1 MTNRVLQ
8 ARARLMKHDVG
19 IASMLLN
26 LELVETDKCDTMA
39 TNGKEILWNPEFV
52 KDITDKEIEGVLIHE
67 SMHVVWEHP
76 LRRGKRNH
84 ALWNVATD
92 YVINA
97 YVHYDLNMD
106 LPHGGL
112 LDRKYHRWTAEQVY
126 RELDTN
132 DDALQQAKDQANNLN
147 GSGEDSDSN
156 SQSST
161 GDKYSDIP
169 KLVGEVWDAVDE
181 EGNPLNESQK
191 EELANA
197 IRSQV
202 FFADKIASLEGTS
215 SMTGRV
221 DAVKGGTLNW
231 KDILSELLTSITL
244 KDQSWSRL
252 NKRHAWR
259 GINLPSKIRSNE
271 GGELAVAI
279 DTSGSISQYELNIFS
294 EELQMICESCNI
306 DKVRVCYCDT
316 VVRKNSEGE
325 WWDIFDLSMGEDI
338 ELEIRGGGGTDFDPP
353 FNLFNQYSDDVDDV
367 CAFIYFTD
375 AYGDVSEDV
384 EPSVPVVWAI
394 THNGYEY
401 DPKFPFGENVY
412 INVSE
417 FA

>member
-1 MTNRVLQ
+1 MTDRVLQ

-39 TNGKEILWNPEFV
+39 TNGKEILWNPKFV
-52 KDITDKEIEGVLIHE
+52 KEITDREIECVLIHE

-84 ALWNVATD
+84 ELWNVATD

-97 YVHYDLNMD
+97 YIKIDLGMD
-106 LPHGGL
+106 LPQGGL
-112 LDRKYHRWTAEQVY
+112 FNYKYRGWTAEQVY

-132 DDALQQAKDQANNLN
+132 DDALQQAIDECNSANGN
-147 GSGEDSDSN
+147 SDDSDSN
-156 SQSST
+156 SQSSSD
-161 GDKYSDIP
+161 DKYSNIP
-169 KLVGEVWDAVDE
+169 KLVGEVWDAVNE
-181 EGNPLNESQK
+181 EGKPLNESEK
-191 EELANA
+191 EEMSNA

-202 FFADKIASLEGTS
+202 FFADKIASLSGTS

-231 KDILSELLTSITL
+231 KDLLSDLLTSMTL

-252 NKRHAWR
+252 NKRHSWR

-271 GGELAVAI
+271 GGEIAVAI
-279 DTSGSISQYELNIFS
+279 DTSGSVSQFELNIFS
-294 EELQMICESCNI
+294 EELQAICESCNI

-316 VVRKNSEGE
+316 TVRKNNEGE
-325 WWDIFDLSMGEDI
+325 WWDIFDLSMGDDI
-338 ELEIRGGGGTDFDPP
+338 ELEVRGGGGTDFDPP
-353 FNLFNQYSDDVDDV
+353 FNLFNDHSDDVDNV

-375 AYGDVSEDV
+375 AYGEVDAKV
-384 EPSVPVVWAI
+384 EPSVPVIWAI
-394 THNGYEY
+394 THNGYEF
-401 DPKFPFGENVY
+401 DPQFPFGENVY
-412 INVSE
+412 VNVSE
-417 FA
+417 FH

>member
-1 MTNRVLQ
+1 MTDRVLQ

-39 TNGKEILWNPEFV
+39 TNGKEILWNPKFV
-52 KDITDKEIEGVLIHE
+52 KEITDREIECVLIHE

-84 ALWNVATD
+84 ELWNVATD

-97 YVHYDLNMD
+97 YIKIDLGMD
-106 LPHGGL
+106 LPQGGL
-112 LDRKYHRWTAEQVY
+112 FNYKYRGWTAEQVY

-132 DDALQQAKDQANNLN
+132 DDALQQAIDECNSANGN
-147 GSGEDSDSN
+147 SDDSDSN
-156 SQSST
+156 SQSSSD
-161 GDKYSDIP
+161 DKYSNIP
-169 KLVGEVWDAVDE
+169 KLVGEVWDAVNE
-181 EGNPLNESQK
+181 EGKPLNESEK
-191 EELANA
+191 EEMSNA

-202 FFADKIASLEGTS
+202 FFADKIASLSGTS

-231 KDILSELLTSITL
+231 RDLLSDLLTSMTL

-252 NKRHAWR
+252 NKRHSWR

-271 GGELAVAI
+271 GGEIAVAI
-279 DTSGSISQYELNIFS
+279 DTSGSVSQFELNIFS
-294 EELQMICESCNI
+294 EELQAICESCNI

-316 VVRKNSEGE
+316 TVRKNSEDE
-325 WWDIFDLSMGEDI
+325 WWDVFDLSMGDDI
-338 ELEIRGGGGTDFDPP
+338 ELEVRGGGGTDFDPP
-353 FNLFNQYSDDVDDV
+353 FNLFNNYSDDVEEV

-375 AYGDVSEDV
+375 AYGEVDAKV
-384 EPSVPVVWAI
+384 EPSVPVIWAI

-412 INVSE
+412 VNVSE
-417 FA
+417 FH

>member
-1 MTNRVLQ
+1 MTDRVLQ

-26 LELVETDKCDTMA
+26 LKLVETDKCDTMA
-39 TNGKEILWNPEFV
+39 TNGKEILWNPKFV
-52 KDITDKEIEGVLIHE
+52 KEITDKEIECVLIHE

-84 ALWNVATD
+84 ELWNVATD

-97 YVHYDLNMD
+97 YIKIDLGMD
-106 LPHGGL
+106 LPEGGL
-112 LDRKYHRWTAEQVY
+112 FNYKYRGWTAEQVY

-132 DDALQQAKDQANNLN
+132 DDALRQAINECNSKN
-147 GSGEDSDSN
+147 GNSDDSDSN
-156 SQSST
+156 SQSSSD
-161 GDKYSDIP
+161 DKYSDIP
-169 KLVGEVWDAVDE
+169 KLIGEVWDAVNE
-181 EGNPLNESQK
+181 EGKPLNESEK
-191 EELANA
+191 EEMSNA

-202 FFADKIASLEGTS
+202 FFADKIASLSGTS

-231 KDILSELLTSITL
+231 KDLLSDLLTSMTL

-271 GGELAVAI
+271 GGEIAVAI
-279 DTSGSISQYELNIFS
+279 DTSGSVSQFELNIFS
-294 EELQMICESCNI
+294 EELQAICESCNI

-316 VVRKNSEGE
+316 TVRKNSEGE
-325 WWDIFDLSMGEDI
+325 WWDVFDLSMGDDI
-338 ELEIRGGGGTDFDPP
+338 ELEVRGGGGTDFDPP
-353 FNLFNQYSDDVDDV
+353 FNLFNDHSDNVEDV

-375 AYGDVSEDV
+375 AYGEVDAKV
-384 EPSVPVVWAI
+384 EPSVPVIWAI

-412 INVSE
+412 VNVSE
-417 FA
+417 FH

>member
-1 MTNRVLQ
+1 MTDRVLQ

-39 TNGKEILWNPEFV
+39 TNGKEILWNPKFV
-52 KDITDKEIEGVLIHE
+52 KEITDKEIECVLIHE

-84 ALWNVATD
+84 ELWNVATD

-97 YVHYDLNMD
+97 YIKIDLGMD
-106 LPHGGL
+106 LPQGGL
-112 LDRKYHRWTAEQVY
+112 FNYKYRKWTAEQVY

-132 DDALQQAKDQANNLN
+132 DDALQQAINECNSANGN
-147 GSGEDSDSN
+147 SDDSDSN
-156 SQSST
+156 SQSSSD
-161 GDKYSDIP
+161 DKYSDIP
-169 KLVGEVWDAVDE
+169 KLIGEVWDAVNE
-181 EGNPLNESQK
+181 EGKPLNESEK
-191 EELANA
+191 EEMSNA

-202 FFADKIASLEGTS
+202 FFADKIASLSGTS

-231 KDILSELLTSITL
+231 KDLLSDLLTSMTL

-271 GGELAVAI
+271 GGEIAVAI
-279 DTSGSISQYELNIFS
+279 DTSGSVSQFELNIFS
-294 EELQMICESCNI
+294 EELQAICESCNI

-316 VVRKNSEGE
+316 TVRKNSEGE
-325 WWDIFDLSMGEDI
+325 WWDIFDLSMGDDI
-338 ELEIRGGGGTDFDPP
+338 ELEVRGGGGTDFDPP
-353 FNLFNQYSDDVDDV
+353 FNLFNDHSDDVDDV

-375 AYGDVSEDV
+375 AYGEVDAKV
-384 EPSVPVVWAI
+384 EPSVPVIWAI
-394 THNGYEY
+394 THTGYEY
-401 DPKFPFGENVY
+401 DPNFPFGENVY
-412 INVSE
+412 VNVSE
-417 FA
+417 FH

>member
-1 MTNRVLQ
+1 MTDRVLQ

-39 TNGKEILWNPEFV
+39 TNGKEILWNPKFIKE
-52 KDITDKEIEGVLIHE
+52 ITDREIECVLIHE

-84 ALWNVATD
+84 ELWNVATD

-97 YVHYDLNMD
+97 YIKIDLGMD
-106 LPHGGL
+106 LPQGGL
-112 LDRKYHRWTAEQVY
+112 FNYKYRGWTAEQVY

-132 DDALQQAKDQANNLN
+132 DDALQQAIDECNSKN
-147 GSGEDSDSN
+147 GNSDDSDSN
-156 SQSST
+156 SQSSSD
-161 GDKYSDIP
+161 DKYSDIP
-169 KLVGEVWDAVDE
+169 KLIGEVWDAVNE
-181 EGNPLNESQK
+181 EGKPLNESEK
-191 EELANA
+191 EEMSNA

-202 FFADKIASLEGTS
+202 FFADKIASLSGTS

-231 KDILSELLTSITL
+231 KDLLSDLLTSMTL
-244 KDQSWSRL
+244 KDQSWSRP

-259 GINLPSKIRSNE
+259 DVYLPSKIRSNE
-271 GGELAVAI
+271 GGEIAVAI
-279 DTSGSISQYELNIFS
+279 DTSGSVSQFELNIFS
-294 EELQMICESCNI
+294 EELQAICESCNI

-316 VVRKNSEGE
+316 TVRKNSEGE
-325 WWDIFDLSMGEDI
+325 WWDIFDLSMGDDI
-338 ELEIRGGGGTDFDPP
+338 ELEVRGGGGTDFDPP
-353 FNLFNQYSDDVDDV
+353 FNLFNDHSDDVEEV

-375 AYGDVSEDV
+375 AYGEVDAKV
-384 EPSVPVVWAI
+384 EPSVPVIWAI

-401 DPKFPFGENVY
+401 DPNFPFGENVY
-412 INVSE
+412 VNVSE
-417 FA
+417 FH

>member
-1 MTNRVLQ
+1 MTDRVLQ

-39 TNGKEILWNPEFV
+39 TNGKEILWNPKFV
-52 KDITDKEIEGVLIHE
+52 KEITDREIECVLIHE

-84 ALWNVATD
+84 ELWNIATD

-97 YVHYDLNMD
+97 YIKIDLGMD
-106 LPHGGL
+106 LPQGGL
-112 LDRKYHRWTAEQVY
+112 FNYKYHRWTAEQVY

-132 DDALQQAKDQANNLN
+132 DDALQQAIDECNSKN
-147 GSGEDSDSN
+147 GNSDDSDSN
-156 SQSST
+156 SQSSSD
-161 GDKYSDIP
+161 DKYSNIP
-169 KLVGEVWDAVDE
+169 KLVGEVWDAVNE
-181 EGNPLNESQK
+181 EGKPLNESEK
-191 EELANA
+191 EEMSNA

-202 FFADKIASLEGTS
+202 FFADKIASLSGTS

-231 KDILSELLTSITL
+231 KDLLSDLLTSMTL

-252 NKRHAWR
+252 NKRHSWR

-271 GGELAVAI
+271 GGEIAVAI
-279 DTSGSISQYELNIFS
+279 DTSGSVSQFELNIFS
-294 EELQMICESCNI
+294 EELQAICESCNI

-316 VVRKNSEGE
+316 TVRKNSEGE

-338 ELEIRGGGGTDFDPP
+338 ELEVRGGGGTDFDPP
-353 FNLFNQYSDDVDDV
+353 FNLFNDHSDDVDNV

-375 AYGDVSEDV
+375 AYGEVDAKV
-384 EPSVPVVWAI
+384 EPSVPVIWAI

-401 DPKFPFGENVY
+401 DPNFPFGENVY
-412 INVSE
+412 VNVSE
-417 FA
+417 FH

>member
-1 MTNRVLQ
+1 MTDRVLQ

-39 TNGKEILWNPEFV
+39 TNGKEILWNPKFV
-52 KDITDKEIEGVLIHE
+52 KEITDREIECVLIHE

-84 ALWNVATD
+84 ELWNVATD

-97 YVHYDLNMD
+97 YIKIDLGMD
-106 LPHGGL
+106 LPQGGL
-112 LDRKYHRWTAEQVY
+112 FNYKYRGWTAEQVY

-132 DDALQQAKDQANNLN
+132 DDALQQAIDECNSANGN
-147 GSGEDSDSN
+147 SDDSDSN
-156 SQSST
+156 SQSSSD
-161 GDKYSDIP
+161 DKYSNIP
-169 KLVGEVWDAVDE
+169 KLVGEVWDAVNE
-181 EGNPLNESQK
+181 EGKPLNESEK
-191 EELANA
+191 EEMSNA

-202 FFADKIASLEGTS
+202 FFADKIASLSGTS

-231 KDILSELLTSITL
+231 RDLLSDLLTSMTL

-252 NKRHAWR
+252 NKRHSWR

-271 GGELAVAI
+271 GGEIAVAI
-279 DTSGSISQYELNIFS
+279 DTSGSVSQFELNIFS
-294 EELQMICESCNI
+294 EELQAICESCNI

-316 VVRKNSEGE
+316 TVRKNNEGE
-325 WWDIFDLSMGEDI
+325 WWDIFDLSMGDDI
-338 ELEIRGGGGTDFDPP
+338 ELEVRGGGGTDFDPP
-353 FNLFNQYSDDVDDV
+353 FNLFNDHSDDVEEV

-375 AYGDVSEDV
+375 AYGEVDAKV
-384 EPSVPVVWAI
+384 EPSVPVIWAI

-412 INVSE
+412 VNVSE
-417 FA
+417 FH

>member
-1 MTNRVLQ
+1 MTDRVLQ

-39 TNGKEILWNPEFV
+39 TNGKEILWNPKFV
-52 KDITDKEIEGVLIHE
+52 KEITDKEIECVLIHE

-84 ALWNVATD
+84 ELWNVATD

-97 YVHYDLNMD
+97 YIKIDLGMD
-106 LPHGGL
+106 LPQGGL
-112 LDRKYHRWTAEQVY
+112 FNYKYRGWTAEQVY

-132 DDALQQAKDQANNLN
+132 DDALRQAINECHIANGN
-147 GSGEDSDSN
+147 SDDSDSN
-156 SQSST
+156 SQSSS

-169 KLVGEVWDAVDE
+169 KLIGEVWDAVNE
-181 EGNPLNESQK
+181 EGKPLNESEK
-191 EELANA
+191 EEMSNA

-202 FFADKIASLEGTS
+202 FFADKIASLSGTS

-231 KDILSELLTSITL
+231 KDLLSDLLTSMTL

-271 GGELAVAI
+271 GGEIAVAI
-279 DTSGSISQYELNIFS
+279 DTSGSVSQFELNIFS
-294 EELQMICESCNI
+294 EELQAICESCNI

-316 VVRKNSEGE
+316 IVRKNSEGE
-325 WWDIFDLSMGEDI
+325 WWDVFDLSMGDDI
-338 ELEIRGGGGTDFDPP
+338 ELEVRGGGGTDFDPP
-353 FNLFNQYSDDVDDV
+353 FNLFNDHSDNVEDV

-375 AYGDVSEDV
+375 AHGEVDAKV
-384 EPSVPVVWAI
+384 EPSVPVIWAI

-412 INVSE
+412 VNVSE
-417 FA
+417 FH

>member
-1 MTNRVLQ
+1 MTDRVLQ

-39 TNGKEILWNPEFV
+39 TNGKEILWNPKFV
-52 KDITDKEIEGVLIHE
+52 KEITDREIECVLIHE

-84 ALWNVATD
+84 ELWNVATD

-97 YVHYDLNMD
+97 YIKIDLGMD
-106 LPHGGL
+106 LPQGGL
-112 LDRKYHRWTAEQVY
+112 FNYKYRGWTAEQVY

-132 DDALQQAKDQANNLN
+132 DDALQQAIDECNSANGN
-147 GSGEDSDSN
+147 SDDSDSN
-156 SQSST
+156 SQSSSD
-161 GDKYSDIP
+161 DKYSNIP
-169 KLVGEVWDAVDE
+169 KLVGEVWDAVNE
-181 EGNPLNESQK
+181 EGKPLNESEK
-191 EELANA
+191 EEMSNA

-202 FFADKIASLEGTS
+202 FFADKIASLSGTS

-231 KDILSELLTSITL
+231 RDLLSDLLTSMTL

-252 NKRHAWR
+252 NKRHSWR

-271 GGELAVAI
+271 GGEIAVAI
-279 DTSGSISQYELNIFS
+279 DTSGSVSQFELNIFS
-294 EELQMICESCNI
+294 EELQAICESCNI

-316 VVRKNSEGE
+316 TVRKNNEGE
-325 WWDIFDLSMGEDI
+325 WWDIFDLSMGDDI
-338 ELEIRGGGGTDFDPP
+338 ELEVRGGGGTDFDPP
-353 FNLFNQYSDDVDDV
+353 FNLFNDHSDDVEEV

-375 AYGDVSEDV
+375 AYGEVDAKV
-384 EPSVPVVWAI
+384 EPSVPVIWAI

-401 DPKFPFGENVY
+401 DPNFPFGENVY
-412 INVSE
+412 VNVSE
-417 FA
+417 FH

>member
-1 MTNRVLQ
+1 MTDRVLQ

-39 TNGKEILWNPEFV
+39 TNGKEILWNPKFV
-52 KDITDKEIEGVLIHE
+52 KEITDKEIECVLIHE

-84 ALWNVATD
+84 ELWNVATD

-97 YVHYDLNMD
+97 YIKIDLGMD
-106 LPHGGL
+106 LPQGGL
-112 LDRKYHRWTAEQVY
+112 FNYKYRGWTAEQVY

-132 DDALQQAKDQANNLN
+132 DDALRQAINECHIANGN
-147 GSGEDSDSN
+147 SDDSDSN
-156 SQSST
+156 SQSSSD
-161 GDKYSDIP
+161 DKYSDIP
-169 KLVGEVWDAVDE
+169 KLIGEVWDAVNK
-181 EGNPLNESQK
+181 EGKPLNESEK
-191 EELANA
+191 EEMSNA

-202 FFADKIASLEGTS
+202 FFADKIASLSGTS
-215 SMTGRV
+215 SMSGRV

-231 KDILSELLTSITL
+231 KDLLSDLLTSMTL

-271 GGELAVAI
+271 GGEIAVAI
-279 DTSGSISQYELNIFS
+279 DTSGSVSQFELNIFS
-294 EELQMICESCNI
+294 EELQAICESCNI

-316 VVRKNSEGE
+316 TVRKNSEGE

-338 ELEIRGGGGTDFDPP
+338 ELEVRGGGGTDFDPP
-353 FNLFNQYSDDVDDV
+353 FNLFNDHSDNVEDV

-375 AYGDVSEDV
+375 AYGEVDAKV
-384 EPSVPVVWAI
+384 EPSVPVIWAI

-412 INVSE
+412 VNVSE
-417 FA
+417 FH

>member
-1 MTNRVLQ
+1 MTDRVLQ

-39 TNGKEILWNPEFV
+39 TNGKEILWNPKFV
-52 KDITDKEIEGVLIHE
+52 KEITDKEIECVLIHE

-84 ALWNVATD
+84 ELWNVATD

-97 YVHYDLNMD
+97 YIKIDLGMD
-106 LPHGGL
+106 LPQGGL
-112 LDRKYHRWTAEQVY
+112 FNYKYRGWTAEQVY

-132 DDALQQAKDQANNLN
+132 DDALRQAINECNSANGN
-147 GSGEDSDSN
+147 SDDSDSN
-156 SQSST
+156 SQSSSD
-161 GDKYSDIP
+161 DKYSDIP
-169 KLVGEVWDAVDE
+169 KLIGEVWDAVNK
-181 EGNPLNESQK
+181 EGKPLNESEK
-191 EELANA
+191 EEMSNA

-202 FFADKIASLEGTS
+202 FFADKIASLSGTS

-231 KDILSELLTSITL
+231 KDLLSDLLTSMTL

-271 GGELAVAI
+271 GGEIAVAI
-279 DTSGSISQYELNIFS
+279 DTSGSVSQFELNIFS
-294 EELQMICESCNI
+294 EELQAICESCNI

-316 VVRKNSEGE
+316 TVRKNSEGE
-325 WWDIFDLSMGEDI
+325 WWDVFDLSMGDDI
-338 ELEIRGGGGTDFDPP
+338 ELEVRGGGGTDFDPP
-353 FNLFNQYSDDVDDV
+353 FNLFNDHSDNVEDV

-375 AYGDVSEDV
+375 AYGEVDAKV
-384 EPSVPVVWAI
+384 EPSVPVIWAI

-412 INVSE
+412 VNVSE
-417 FA
+417 FH